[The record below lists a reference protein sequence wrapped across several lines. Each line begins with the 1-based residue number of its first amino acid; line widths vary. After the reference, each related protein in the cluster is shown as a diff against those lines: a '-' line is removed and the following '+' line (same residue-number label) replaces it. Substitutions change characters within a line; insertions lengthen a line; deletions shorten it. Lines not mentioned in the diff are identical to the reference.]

1 VAQCLGA
8 HPLAPGHTLRY
19 VLQEIMQGSPPVST
33 TNKLIRDRLI
43 FCRPKCGIISLI
55 RHLGSCQNDP
65 LDTATDIRKC
75 AGRPHRRTTP
85 ASGRRPRERPV
96 REHPQELR
104 EPVREIQDLVRAGGL
119 LSASGTTRGPGRVCR
134 GTSDDGKSMSTI
146 RLAVAAIVDTH
157 RRVGLESP
165 QTAGVTETL
174 RGLSRQLG
182 VSQKQARPLDADA
195 LAAIRA
201 TALNPRSSRGG
212 SLETVETAL
221 RRGRLDIALA
231 SVMSDAGLRISE
243 AAALRWLDVLD
254 AEGGAG
260 LIYIERSKTDQA
272 GEGAY
277 VVVTPETLTALKQL
291 REDAGD
297 CSDDDPVFG
306 LSMSQ
311 ICRRLDSMARAAGL
325 GEGYSGHSGR
335 VGLAIRMTRRGAPLQ
350 AVQTHGRWKSPSMPA
365 RYTRSEKALEALE
378 WLV

>member
-1 VAQCLGA
+1 MTLQTQHTVNAPAVLTEEQRRRVADALENAQSENTRRNYAGQYRKFCAWCEREEQSALPA
-8 HPLAPGHTLRY
+8 QPEVVAAYAAELA
-19 VLQEIMQGSPPVST
+19 
-33 TNKLIRDRLI
+33 
-43 FCRPKCGIISLI
+43 
-55 RHLGSCQNDP
+55 
-65 LDTATDIRKC
+65 
-75 AGRPHRRTTP
+75 
-85 ASGRRPRERPV
+85 
-96 REHPQELR
+96 
-104 EPVREIQDLVRAGGL
+104 
-119 LSASGTTRGPGRVCR
+119 
-134 GTSDDGKSMSTI
+134 DDGKSMSTI
-146 RLAVAAIVDTH
+146 RAAIVDAH
-157 RRVGLESP
+157 SRVGLESP
-165 QTAGVTETL
+165 QTTGVTETL

-201 TALNPRSSRGG
+201 TAVTPRITRGG
-212 SLETVETAL
+212 SLEMEDTAL

-243 AAALRWLDVLD
+243 VASLRWRDVLD
-254 AEGGAG
+254 AEDGAG
-260 LIYIERSKTDQA
+260 LVYIERSKTDQA

-277 VVVTPETLTALKQL
+277 VVITPDTLAALKLL
-291 REDAGD
+291 RQDSEAWT
-297 CSDDDPVFG
+297 DDEPVFG

-311 ICRRLDSMARAAGL
+311 ISRRVDSMARAAGL